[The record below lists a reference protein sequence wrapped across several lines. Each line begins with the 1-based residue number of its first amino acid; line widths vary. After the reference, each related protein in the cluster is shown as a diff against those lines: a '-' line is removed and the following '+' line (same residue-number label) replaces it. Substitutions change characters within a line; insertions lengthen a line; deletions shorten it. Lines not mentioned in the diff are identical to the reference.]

1 MLHHCISADQGTIP
15 GFWRPFLAPR
25 RSGVE
30 TSPNADGA
38 GIRGPPVSARD
49 HRTRALPGAPTGEER
64 ERVAK
69 GKHAKG
75 TSTSTRTIGVG
86 ASAAGLA
93 VIAGLGIVVLG
104 GGTDPA
110 EPATTTSPPTTAATT
125 TVVTEPPAPL
135 PTWPLTGLEV
145 VGGDAAHLDQPAL
158 VVKIDN
164 ADQGARPQI
173 GINEADVV
181 YEERV
186 EGGVTRFLT
195 VFHSHDSQPI
205 GPVRSGRS
213 TDIPIFSALNRPMFA
228 WSGSNEFMAA
238 EIRDSNM
245 VDVGHTP
252 AVDQYYRDGSRRAP
266 HNLFINGYQAMVDTH
281 RDDAGPPP
289 ALFAFRATS
298 TTQVGDPVTHV
309 DLSFGGSGAVP
320 VTYDWDGSGWARG
333 QNGRPHVDGAGVQ
346 VSPPNVVVQFVEY
359 VGYSRG
365 PHIPVGQTVGEGEVW
380 VLTDGMRI
388 VGRWVKPT
396 PDAVTQYLLPDGSP
410 IELTPGR
417 TWVALVPPGGAT
429 AT

>member
-1 MLHHCISADQGTIP
+1 
-15 GFWRPFLAPR
+15 
-25 RSGVE
+25 
-30 TSPNADGA
+30 
-38 GIRGPPVSARD
+38 
-49 HRTRALPGAPTGEER
+49 
-64 ERVAK
+64 VAK

-75 TSTSTRTIGVG
+75 GSTSRRTIGVG
-86 ASAAGLA
+86 ASVAGVAVLA
-93 VIAGLGIVVLG
+93 GIGFVILE

-110 EPATTTSPPTTAATT
+110 ETATTTTPPTTEATT

-145 VGGDAAHLDQPAL
+145 ASAGDAAHIDQPAL

-164 ADQGARPQI
+164 ADQGARPQV
-173 GINEADVV
+173 GINQADVV

-195 VFHSHDSQPI
+195 VFHSQDSQPI

-238 EIRDSNM
+238 EIRASDM

-252 AVDQYYRDGSRRAP
+252 AVDQYFREGSRRAP

-281 RDDAGPPP
+281 REDAGAPP
-289 ALFAFRATS
+289 ALFAFRAADAEA
-298 TTQVGDPVTHV
+298 VGEPVSHV

-333 QNGRPHVDGAGVQ
+333 QSGRPHVDGADVQ
-346 VSPPNVVVQFVEY
+346 VAPPNVVVQFVEY
-359 VGYSRG
+359 TGYPRG
-365 PHIPVGQTVGEGEVW
+365 RHIPVGQTVGEGEVW
-380 VLTDGMRI
+380 VLTDGVRI

-429 AT
+429 VS